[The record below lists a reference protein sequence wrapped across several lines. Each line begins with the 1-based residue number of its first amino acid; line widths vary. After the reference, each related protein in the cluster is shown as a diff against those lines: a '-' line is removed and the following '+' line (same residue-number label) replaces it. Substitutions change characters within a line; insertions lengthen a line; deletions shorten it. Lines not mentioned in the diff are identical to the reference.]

1 MHLVA
6 VVFLSLLNAAEQSR
20 QRIGLQGGATRQ
32 KGADASSDLKQYML
46 PQEGENE
53 GGKCLDG
60 TPAGFYYGPPSSG
73 NSTLWVIFLKG
84 GGKCDSVKDCERWK
98 KGDVD
103 PEITPGGKRGG
114 SAEWKD
120 PMTGGGQLSSDA
132 TENPDFHDAH
142 HVYVPYCTGD
152 SHLGQVSNPNNCSAS
167 LCNATQVDHWGYYFD
182 GFLNF
187 KAILQ
192 ELRAQIPAAASIQR
206 VLFQGNSAGG
216 MGVFRL
222 CDFLQDQLGP
232 SVSVKCNPRSC
243 WGPGNIQDG
252 ADPDSSPTSYANW
265 SVGSVDPAGKT
276 RPKVHEGYRHPGCV
290 AALGEKEAYK
300 CDTVHNMYQYIKAP
314 VYAFQD
320 MFDYAVLV
328 NLELPKT
335 LHVKPEYREYIAY
348 VGNCT
353 KSSMNQIKYHPQGKQ
368 GDGYYLPACYSH
380 GSDTTI
386 GGFSRTDGLGDWF
399 FGRTSEGSA
408 PRVLIDE
415 CASMPWAGCG
425 QPACGMLPPMTAP
438 APNPDVG
445 KECEATLQSFWCD
458 ALPTDG
464 CHKCAKDNEEA
475 LKSASC
481 TRSLVETLCGPTS
494 LVATKHG

>member
-20 QRIGLQGGATRQ
+20 QRIGLQGGATSR
-32 KGADASSDLKQYML
+32 KGADASSNLDQFML
-46 PQEGENE
+46 PEGKYE

-60 TPAGFYYGPPSSG
+60 TQAGFYYGPPSSG

-84 GGKCDSVKDCERWK
+84 GGKCDSVEDCERWK
-98 KGDVD
+98 QGDVD

-243 WGPGNIQDG
+243 WSPGNIQDG
-252 ADPDSSPTSYANW
+252 ADPDSPPTSWENW
-265 SVGSVDPAGKT
+265 KVGEVDPPRT
-276 RPKVHEGYRHPGCV
+276 RPPVHDAYRHQGCV
-290 AALGEKEAYK
+290 EALGQDKDK
-300 CDTVHNMYQYIKAP
+300 CDTTHNMYQYVKAP
-314 VYAFQD
+314 MYVIHD
-320 MFDYAVLV
+320 MFDYAVLANV
-328 NLELPKT
+328 GLPKK
-335 LHVKPEYREYIAY
+335 LHFALETREYIAY
-348 VGNCT
+348 VGHCT
-353 KSSMNQIKYHPQGKQ
+353 RVSMTQIKDHPQGKQ
-368 GDGYYLPACYSH
+368 GDGYFLPACYAH
-380 GSDTTI
+380 GSDGVIATPI
-386 GGFSRTDGLGDWF
+386 GDFGKADGLGDWF

-408 PRVLIDE
+408 PRVLVDE
-415 CASMPWAGCG
+415 CASMPPYLPCTRGC
-425 QPACGMLPPMTAP
+425 PHLPSLC
-438 APNPDVG
+438 
-445 KECEATLQSFWCD
+445 KATLQSICGVSES
-458 ALPTDG
+458 PTG
-464 CHKCAKDNEEA
+464 ACLKCANSSQQDLGKA
-475 LKSASC
+475 KC
-481 TRSLVETLCGPTS
+481 TCKEVEKLCGFVPTPTQPTS
-494 LVATKHG
+494 CV